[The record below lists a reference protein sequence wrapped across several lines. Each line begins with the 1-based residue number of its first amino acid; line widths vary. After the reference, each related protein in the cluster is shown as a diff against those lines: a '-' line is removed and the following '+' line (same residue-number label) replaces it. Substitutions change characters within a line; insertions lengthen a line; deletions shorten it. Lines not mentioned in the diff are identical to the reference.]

1 MCFKCGQVSHPGK
14 TCTLVEN
21 AKLAEY
27 ISSHGVIKC
36 PKCAFGTEKIEG
48 CNHMTCPKCRYE
60 YCWICKSK
68 YRSSHFEEWN
78 LFGCPGGMYSEIS
91 FCKNFWMK
99 IGLLLAIPFILFFVP
114 PIYACAFA
122 YEPF

>member
-1 MCFKCGQVSHPGK
+1 MSHPGK

-114 PIYACAFA
+114 PIYFCAFA